1 MTLVVFFGHM
11 DNGWVCLSD
20 YSCVSILVVLCV
32 YIYRAARNGYI
43 IIFVQPVTA
52 IFLFLKMLGVV
63 AKNALFFNPT
73 VKFC

>member
-1 MTLVVFFGHM
+1 M

-32 YIYRAARNGYI
+32 CIFIEQHVTAILLFFCATRNGYI
-43 IIFVQPVTA
+43 FISQKVGSRSQ
-52 IFLFLKMLGVV
+52 
-63 AKNALFFNPT
+63 NAFFFNPT